1 MAPETPSTPPSPPS
15 CGQAVTPQSLGRAA
29 AIGLAAAGAAYVVLS
44 LVSSKMPA
52 ILRDLS
58 NAFDAY
64 SEVVELTTRASTG
77 RAVLVA
83 SLSAAVSLLLS
94 ARSFY
99 ARPPDVA
106 ARRISPANLPPS
118 RLRLRRSAL
127 VIDAREGGS
136 RTLRTPI
143 LCLSASLWLV
153 MGDRRISSRRFA
165 QFVLENLIWRKRGKL

>member
-64 SEVVELTTRASTG
+64 SEVVELTTRAITG

-106 ARRISPANLPPS
+106 SRRIVRLTCLRQGYGSAEARWLLTRAKAEAGHYVRQFS
-118 RLRLRRSAL
+118 VSLRLC
-127 VIDAREGGS
+127 GS
-136 RTLRTPI
+136 
-143 LCLSASLWLV
+143 
-153 MGDRRISSRRFA
+153 
-165 QFVLENLIWRKRGKL
+165 